1 MKKSCVSCKK
11 KILNT
16 SSSVRRTKEN
26 RLMLI
31 SNKHVERL
39 QKFKET
45 DDLNCIY
52 KKALNKAC
60 FVHDVAH
67 A

>member
-11 KILNT
+11 KTLN
-16 SSSVRRTKEN
+16 SNSSVRRTKEN
-26 RLMLI
+26 RSMLI
-31 SNKHVERL
+31 SNKHRESL

-60 FVHDVAH
+60 FVRHVAY